1 MNPEQSELTIK
12 EKLNLETAVLQ
23 WKELEVVFA
32 QGKLLILDS
41 ICDLIE
47 VASQISDSHVN
58 QLETLIDKKLIQFA
72 TPVWIRDNCN
82 DETLLWTVVIAPYVI
97 SQLKVN

>member
-1 MNPEQSELTIK
+1 MNPEESELTIK
-12 EKLNLETAVLQ
+12 EKLNLETAVLK
-23 WKELEVVFA
+23 WKELEIVFA
-32 QGKLLILDS
+32 QGKLLILDP

-58 QLETLIDKKLIQFA
+58 QLEALIEKKLIQFA
-72 TPVWIRDNCN
+72 TPDWIRENCN
-82 DETLLWTVVIAPYVI
+82 DETLIWTVVIAPYVI